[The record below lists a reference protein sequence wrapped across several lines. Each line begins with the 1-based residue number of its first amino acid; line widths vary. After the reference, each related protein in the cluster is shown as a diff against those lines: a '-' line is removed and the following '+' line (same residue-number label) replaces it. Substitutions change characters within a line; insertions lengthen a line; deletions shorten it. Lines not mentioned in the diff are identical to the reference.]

1 MSLRS
6 YFNSIEPHFERGGK
20 YEKYYPIFEMVETIF
35 FTSNTVTKVAPHA
48 RSFVDMKRVMTYV
61 VISTIPCILWA
72 LYNTGFQTNTALASV
87 GSNGEIGWRI
97 ALLKLIGLG
106 LDPESL
112 LSNIS
117 HGLLYFLPI
126 YLTTLI
132 AGGICEV
139 TFATI
144 RGHEVN
150 EGFLV
155 SSMLFALT
163 LPASTPLWQV
173 ALGIAFGVVVG
184 KEVFGGTGK
193 NFLNPAL
200 TGRAFLY
207 FAYPAY
213 MSGDSIWTPVDGYS
227 AATSLGISA
236 SEGYESLSNYGI
248 TWLDAFLGN
257 IQGSLGETSTLAIGM
272 GLVFLLMTKI
282 ANYRMIVGCLLGMIV
297 FSSFLNWIGSDTNPM
312 FSMPWY
318 WHLVIGSYAFGLV
331 FMVTEPVSA
340 SHTNMGRYI
349 YGALI
354 GFMVVMIRVLNPAF
368 PEGMM
373 LAILFGNIFAP
384 LIDHFVVMANI
395 KRRAK
400 FSV

>member
-1 MSLRS
+1 MSLRDFFS
-6 YFNSIEPHFERGGK
+6 SREPLFQKGGK
-20 YEKYYPIFEMVETIF
+20 YQKFYPIFEMVETIF

-48 RSFVDMKRVMTYV
+48 RSFVDMKRIMTYV
-61 VISTIPCILWA
+61 VIATLPCVLWA
-72 LYNTGFQTNTALASV
+72 FYNTGLQTNTAL
-87 GSNGEIGWRI
+87 SNLNLDDISGWRI
-97 ALLKLIGLG
+97 FLLLFSGLG
-106 LDPESL
+106 INTDNI
-112 LSNIS
+112 LSNFI
-117 HGLLYFLPI
+117 HGDLYFLPI
-126 YLTTLI
+126 YFVTLL
-132 AGGICEV
+132 AGGIWEV
-139 TFATI
+139 LFATV

-155 SSMLFALT
+155 SSMLFTLT

-173 ALGIAFGVVVG
+173 ALGISFGVVIA

-207 FAYPAY
+207 FAYPAS
-213 MSGDSIWTPVDGYS
+213 MSGDSIWTPVDGFS
-227 AATSLGISA
+227 GATSLGISA
-236 SEGYESLSNYGI
+236 SEGFESLKNYGI
-248 TWLDAFLGN
+248 TWSDAFLGT
-257 IQGSLGETSTLAIGM
+257 IQGSLGETSTLAILF
-272 GLVFLLMTKI
+272 GLCFLLLTRI
-282 ANYRMIVGCLLGMIV
+282 ANYRMIVGCLVGMIV

-340 SHTNMGRYI
+340 SHTNLGRYI

-395 KRRAK
+395 KRR
-400 FSV
+400 SRINV

>member
-6 YFNSIEPHFERGGK
+6 YFSSIEPHFEKGGK
-20 YEKYYPIFEMVETIF
+20 FQKYYPIFEMIETIF

-48 RSFVDMKRVMTYV
+48 RSFVDMKRIMTYV
-61 VISTIPCILWA
+61 VISTIPCVLWA
-72 LYNTGFQTNTALASV
+72 LYNTGFQTNTALSTL
-87 GSNGEIGWRI
+87 NINEIAGWRI
-97 ALLKLIGLG
+97 YLLQLTGLG
-106 LDPESL
+106 IDPASIV
-112 LSNIS
+112 SNVS

-126 YLTTLI
+126 YITTLV

-139 TFATI
+139 VFATI

-173 ALGIAFGVVVG
+173 ALGIAFGVVVA

-213 MSGDSIWTPVDGYS
+213 MSGDSIWTPVDGFS
-227 AATSLGISA
+227 GATSLGLSA

-248 TWLDAFLGN
+248 TWTDAFLGT
-257 IQGSLGETSTLAIGM
+257 IQGSLGETSTLAIAI
-272 GLVFLLMTKI
+272 GLCFLLLTKI
-282 ANYRMIVGCLLGMIV
+282 ANYRMIVGCLFGMIA
-297 FSSFLNWIGSDTNPM
+297 FSSFLNWVGSDTNPM

-331 FMVTEPVSA
+331 FMVTEPVSG
-340 SHTNMGRYI
+340 SHTNLGRYI

-395 KRRAK
+395 KRRAILN
-400 FSV
+400 V

>member
-6 YFNSIEPHFERGGK
+6 YFNSIEPNFQRGGK

-61 VISTIPCILWA
+61 VISTIPCVLWA
-72 LYNTGFQTNTALASV
+72 LYNTGLQTNTALS
-87 GSNGEIGWRI
+87 SLDIKEISGWRI
-97 ALLKLIGLG
+97 SLLQLTGIG
-106 LDPESL
+106 LDPQSL
-112 LSNIS
+112 ISNIF

-213 MSGDSIWTPVDGYS
+213 MSGDSIWTPVDGFS
-227 AATSLGISA
+227 GATSLSIAA

-248 TWLDAFLGN
+248 TWMDAFLGT
-257 IQGSLGETSTLAIGM
+257 IQGSLGETSTLAIAI
-272 GLVFLLMTKI
+272 GLCFLLLTKI
-282 ANYRMIVGCLLGMIV
+282 ANYRMVVGCLVGMIV

-340 SHTNMGRYI
+340 SHTNTGRYI

-395 KRRAK
+395 KRRTRIN
-400 FSV
+400 V